1 MELPTTILT
10 RPPELDECSKN
21 ILLVDDEPHV
31 LAVGKAVLI
40 GQGFHVVCA
49 SSGEQAVDLLR
60 HAVQQQNCYSATLLD
75 LTMPGGPSGFETLE
89 VLRSIAPQMPV
100 IDCSGYFQ
108 DDARELCQAIGFYD
122 IIRKPYNFD
131 VLGGCVRRAVNGL
144 PAEDVSAKQEQV
156 LVTV

>member
-1 MELPTTILT
+1 M
-10 RPPELDECSKN
+10 
-21 ILLVDDEPHV
+21 
-31 LAVGKAVLI
+31 
-40 GQGFHVVCA
+40 
-49 SSGEQAVDLLR
+49 
-60 HAVQQQNCYSATLLD
+60 QQQNCYSATLLD

-100 IDCSGYFQ
+100 IACSGYFQ

-122 IIRKPYNFD
+122 IISKPYNFD

-144 PAEDVSAKQEQV
+144 PAEDVPAEEQA